1 MKNLLLLLIATLFV
15 VSCEDLE
22 TNSPALQAEIDNV
35 IFKASDARASQNNNG
50 TYLIEGFTLNETM
63 TLKVSNINVGTYVV
77 GGTSANY
84 ATFENLIGSVY
95 QSNPE
100 GSGEIV
106 ITDSNASINAISGT
120 FNFTAMV
127 SGVDTIS
134 VHNGVFFEVPYAGG
148 NGSDP
153 NDGTLVANVDG
164 APLNSSTVN
173 AADSGDSVVIL
184 ASNDNS
190 SIFIKVPIDVEN
202 GSYELPETG
211 FEAKYTLD
219 NVGESAISGTI
230 VIISHNVEAKTIV
243 GTFSFVTENHI
254 IEQGQFNVSYQ

>member
-22 TNSPALQAEIDNV
+22 SNSPALQAEIDNV

-127 SGVDTIS
+127 PGVDTIS

-148 NGSDP
+148 NDNDP
-153 NDGTLVANVDG
+153 NDGSLDANVDG
-164 APLNSSTVN
+164 VPLSPDVIN
-173 AADSGDSVVIL
+173 AADSGDSIVIL
-184 ASNDNS
+184 ASNGTS
-190 SIFIKVPIDVEN
+190 SIFIKVPIDVAT

-211 FEAKYTLD
+211 FGAKYTVN
-219 NVGESAISGTI
+219 NVGEDAISGTI
-230 VIISHNVEAKTIV
+230 VIINHNVETKV
-243 GTFSFVTENHI
+243 VSGTFSFATVNHI